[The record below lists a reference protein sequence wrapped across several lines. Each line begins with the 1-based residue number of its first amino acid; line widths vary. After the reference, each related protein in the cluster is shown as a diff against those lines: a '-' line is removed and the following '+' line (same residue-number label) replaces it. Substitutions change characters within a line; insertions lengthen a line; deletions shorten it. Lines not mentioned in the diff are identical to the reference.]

1 MKTLHHADIYVAM
14 NDVEIAN
21 STGYLGKVK
30 GNQVMASLI
39 LVVYQAVTAA
49 PVCPSSAQ

>member
-21 STGYLGKVK
+21 STGNLRKVKVK
-30 GNQVMASLI
+30 GTELWLASF
-39 LVVYQAVTAA
+39 LVCIK
-49 PVCPSSAQ
+49 P